1 MVRFYIPLRSW
12 LELFMLYRE
21 YISTG
26 ENLHFLSEVCKQEV
40 CLTIKRRMA
49 KEMQV
54 VGGPSSTDD
63 GRNKIN
69 TGGKSRERAVP
80 HSFGLRNYIKEE
92 TLAIHRDRGTN
103 GNEIGENITII
114 KRKSRH
120 GISHLWDI

>member
-1 MVRFYIPLRSW
+1 
-12 LELFMLYRE
+12 MLHRE

-69 TGGKSRERAVP
+69 TGGKSRERELFLTA
-80 HSFGLRNYIKEE
+80 LACE
-92 TLAIHRDRGTN
+92 TIS
-103 GNEIGENITII
+103 
-114 KRKSRH
+114 KRKH
-120 GISHLWDI
+120 